1 MSNSKQIGKNE
12 YVFFFSAALIYIL
25 INIIGLWK
33 DVPYLSAI
41 PFAIL
46 FAFVISKDYRIL
58 FYLIL
63 ISLPLSIDFFF
74 GSLSLSAPSEPFLII
89 ATALWFVL
97 LINKRTNIKPYL
109 NNPIVVLLL
118 LQLILFTLNIFVS
131 REPLLSF
138 KYLLAKVWFIGGFI
152 LLPLVFLKDE
162 KDYKKAF
169 WAFFIPLMLT
179 VFYTIFNHALT
190 GFSFEEVNQSAR
202 PFYANHVIYACT
214 LGLGLPFSI
223 AAVGWY
229 KNNSIMK
236 IILLF
241 LIVILLFAI
250 VTSYTRTTWL
260 SVLAGLASIIVFKS
274 KFLKLSFVLASIGIV
289 FFCFQLVNQNYYM
302 KYAPNYANTVFNR
315 EDFSK
320 HMEATVELSDV
331 SGMERVYRWVAA
343 VNLIQHNFWFGTGN
357 NTFYP
362 TYKEYANPAFITYL
376 SDNPERSST
385 HNYFLLVFCDQGVFG
400 FILFV
405 ILYAWAML
413 RAKYIYCLTQSKFIK
428 NLMVTCFVTLVI
440 FLVHL
445 ILGDMVEVDKN
456 GGIFFIVLTFLIG
469 SEYQVKLNNQK
480 DFWSN
485 ASLKPEEKTLKA

>member
-1 MSNSKQIGKNE
+1 MSDTKQIGKNE
-12 YVFFFSAALIYIL
+12 YIFFFSAAIIYIL

-33 DVPYLSAI
+33 DIPYLSAI
-41 PFAIL
+41 PFVIL
-46 FAFVISKDYRIL
+46 FAFVLSKDYRNL

-63 ISLPLSIDFFF
+63 ASLPISIDFFF
-74 GSLSLSAPSEPFLII
+74 GSLSLSAPSEPFLIV

-97 LINKRTNIKPYL
+97 FLNNRTKIKAYL
-109 NNPIVVLLL
+109 NNPLVVLIL
-118 LQLILFTLNIFVS
+118 LQLILFTFNIFVS

-138 KYLLAKVWFIGGFI
+138 KYLLAKIWFFGGFI
-152 LLPLVFLKDE
+152 FLPLIFLKEE

-169 WAFFIPLMLT
+169 WSFFIPLMLT
-179 VFYTIFNHALT
+179 VFYTIANHALT

-223 AAVGWY
+223 AALGWY
-229 KNNSIMK
+229 KNNPLIK
-236 IILLF
+236 TILIFFIL
-241 LIVILLFAI
+241 ILLFAI

-274 KFLKLSFVLASIGIV
+274 KFLKLSFAVASIGIV
-289 FFCFQLVNQNYYM
+289 FFCYQLVDQNDYM
-302 KYAPNYANTVFNR
+302 KYAPNYSNTVFNR

-385 HNYFLLVFCDQGVFG
+385 HNYFLLIFCDQGVFG
-400 FILFV
+400 FLLFV

-413 RAKYIYCLTQSKFIK
+413 RAKYIYNLSNSKFIK
-428 NLMVTCFVTLVI
+428 NLMLTCFVTLVI

-445 ILGDMVEVDKN
+445 VLGDMVEVDKN
-456 GGIFFIVLTFLIG
+456 GGIFLIVIAILIG
-469 SEYQVKLNNQK
+469 TEYHVKQQNQI
-480 DFWSN
+480 DF
-485 ASLKPEEKTLKA
+485 

>member
-1 MSNSKQIGKNE
+1 MINLKQIGKNE
-12 YVFFFSAALIYIL
+12 YIFFFSAALIYIL

-33 DVPYLSAI
+33 DIPYLAAI

-46 FAFVISKDYRIL
+46 FGIIITKDYRNL

-63 ISLPLSIDFFF
+63 ASLPISIDFFF

-89 ATALWFVL
+89 ATAVWFIL
-97 LINKRTNIKPYL
+97 FINNRTNIKHYL
-109 NNPIVVLLL
+109 NNPLVILIL
-118 LQLILFTLNIFVS
+118 LQLVLFTFNIFLS
-131 REPLLSF
+131 REPVLSF
-138 KYLLAKVWFIGGFI
+138 KYLLAKVWFFGGFI
-152 LLPLVFLKDE
+152 FLPLLFLKEE

-179 VFYTIFNHALT
+179 VFYTIINHALT

-214 LGLGLPFSI
+214 LGLALPFSV
-223 AAVGWY
+223 AAMGWY
-229 KNNSIMK
+229 KNNTLIFTLLV
-236 IILLF
+236 ILT
-241 LIVILLFAI
+241 IVLLFAI
-250 VTSYTRTTWL
+250 ITSYTRTTWL
-260 SVLAGLASIIVFKS
+260 SVLAGLASIVVFKS
-274 KFLKLSFVLASIGIV
+274 KFLKLSFVIASIGIV
-289 FFCFQLVNQNYYM
+289 VFCYQLVDQNDYM

-343 VNLIQHNFWFGTGN
+343 INLIQHNFWYGTGN

-385 HNYFLLVFCDQGVFG
+385 HNYFLLIFCDQGVFG
-400 FILFV
+400 FLLFV
-405 ILYAWAML
+405 ILYIWAML
-413 RAKYIYCLTQSKFIK
+413 KAKYIYTLSDSKFTK
-428 NLMVTCFVTLVI
+428 NLMLTCFATMVI

-445 ILGDMVEVDKN
+445 VLGDMVEVDKN
-456 GGIFFIVLTFLIG
+456 GGVFFIVLAILIAT
-469 SEYQVKLNNQK
+469 EYQVKQKNQI
-480 DFWSN
+480 DF
-485 ASLKPEEKTLKA
+485 